1 MTNWLPLYLDKHIF
15 TGKLLNEFNENTN
28 LLEYYGKVF
37 LLYSHISVFHR
48 LN

>member
-1 MTNWLPLYLDKHIF
+1 MTDWPSLYFDKHIF

-37 LLYSHISVFHR
+37 FVVLMFCH